1 MGKYPLN
8 IYCCLLIGPNL
19 RGFPSY
25 SEQID
30 WDWEL
35 FFIQNFWPTQFAP
48 SKSSGVWE
56 CARLLLICTYL
67 QNPRLRPR
75 PRLRTPRNIIH
86 PYPKTTNPDPK
97 CPASKEH
104 HQLKTTPKDEI
115 LKNPS
120 HFQTAQRIR
129 RPLQRPENVNRQSL
143 VRSSFFN
150 LFCF

>member
-1 MGKYPLN
+1 MDRKSTRPKRNLTPSIQHN
-8 IYCCLLIGPNL
+8 STLQEAPDFKMPRIGSP
-19 RGFPSY
+19 Y
-25 SEQID
+25 
-30 WDWEL
+30 
-35 FFIQNFWPTQFAP
+35 WPQ
-48 SKSSGVWE
+48 E

-86 PYPKTTNPDPK
+86 LYPKTTNPDLK

-120 HFQTAQRIR
+120 HFSDSPKDQKTSSTAGKHEQTK
-129 RPLQRPENVNRQSL
+129 LG
-143 VRSSFFN
+143 
-150 LFCF
+150 